1 MWDELHSLNHSYL
14 EHKEHPMPSTA
25 SKIATAEHPVA
36 NALQTFLKDT
46 YSLYLITHNYHWNV
60 EGPKFFSLHTLFE
73 QQYNELFAAI
83 DVIAERIRVLDVYAL
98 PNHYHE
104 IFQALDNLSNPQ
116 HKETD
121 KDAVADRMVHNLIE
135 FHEKVIASAQ
145 ALKKHAAKHED
156 DESEDLAVQRIQ
168 VHQKAVWMLRS
179 IVK

>member
-1 MWDELHSLNHSYL
+1 
-14 EHKEHPMPSTA
+14 MPATA
-25 SKIATAEHPVA
+25 SKLSSAKNPVA
-36 NALQTFLKDT
+36 DALQDFLKHT

-98 PNHYHE
+98 PNHYGE
-104 IFQALDNLSNPQ
+104 IFEALANLSNPL

-121 KDAVADRMVHNLIE
+121 KDAVADRMVRNLVE
-135 FHEKVIASAQ
+135 YHQKVIESAQ
-145 ALKKHAAKHED
+145 ELKHKASKHED

-179 IVK
+179 ILK